1 MKTVLLAGLDEAG
14 RGPLAGPV
22 FAAAVILDASRPI
35 NGLRDSKKLSEK
47 KRNTLRSLILSQA
60 RAYSIASASVE
71 EIDELNILQASLLAM
86 RRAAVQLEAQIDHRA
101 IEVNYWVDGD
111 QDPRLDRP
119 TRCVVGGDDLVPA
132 IAAASI
138 LAKTSR
144 DAYMIDAA
152 KRYPVYGFE
161 RHTGYPTSVHRDA
174 IAAHGPCDM
183 HRRSFSWK

>member
-22 FAAAVILDASRPI
+22 FAAAVILDARRPI
-35 NGLRDSKKLSEK
+35 DGLRDSKKLSEK
-47 KRNTLRSLILSQA
+47 NRNTLRSLILSQA

-86 RRAAVQLEAQIDHRA
+86 RRAAVRLEAQLDHRT
-101 IEVNYWVDGD
+101 IELNYWVDGN

-144 DAYMIDAA
+144 DAWMIDAA
-152 KRYPVYGFE
+152 ERYPAYGFE
-161 RHTGYPTSVHRDA
+161 RHKGYPTRMHRQA

-183 HRRSFSWK
+183 HRRSFSWT